1 VALAWIELIDAAA
14 THEGTSQRPPSATA
28 GLGYIQHSAAG
39 CSRVGSL
46 LLPAGGA
53 SVHEHADLCLL
64 LSNPGSLVHDRAES
78 AARPAITQ
86 ARPDLELA
94 PAWDDKHS

>member
-1 VALAWIELIDAAA
+1 VGLAWIELIDAAA

-53 SVHEHADLCLL
+53 SVHEHADRVPTSEHGEQRRRWIVALPQ
-64 LSNPGSLVHDRAES
+64 SGGAAAPWDVDRC
-78 AARPAITQ
+78 
-86 ARPDLELA
+86 
-94 PAWDDKHS
+94 